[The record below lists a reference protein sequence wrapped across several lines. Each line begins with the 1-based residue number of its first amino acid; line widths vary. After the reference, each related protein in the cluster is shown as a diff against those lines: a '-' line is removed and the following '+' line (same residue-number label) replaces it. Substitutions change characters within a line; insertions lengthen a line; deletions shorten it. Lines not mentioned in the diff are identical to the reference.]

1 MRIYNFRCFFLNIG
15 TIIQQQLF
23 FRSVPGI
30 IAQSTDQT
38 CEVGAIFEG
47 NIEENVVIV
56 FIET

>member
-1 MRIYNFRCFFLNIG
+1 MFFSKYWNYYTTT
-15 TIIQQQLF
+15 TI

-47 NIEENVVIV
+47 NIEEDFVTV

>member
-15 TIIQQQLF
+15 AIIQQQLF

-30 IAQSTDQT
+30 IARSTDQT

-47 NIEENVVIV
+47 NIEENFVTV

>member
-1 MRIYNFRCFFLNIG
+1 MRIYSFRCFFLNIG
-15 TIIQQQLF
+15 TIIQLF

-47 NIEENVVIV
+47 NIEEDFVTV